1 MKKTCFSAI
10 VLALLLSLPTVGAV
24 YAADSAPVLS
34 YSSNAQGDQQ
44 TLRLDGIPSGCY
56 GMELSISINGGKNC
70 SFAFDKA
77 LTTGGN
83 YSVETKK
90 DGSITLYVAAGENP
104 LTTAS
109 SLTLGTLSA
118 DKSFSIGSVSGKLLD
133 GNMQVQNHTSVS
145 VQKNASS
152 SSSGGSSSS
161 ARYAVNI
168 ETIEGGFVEA
178 DPAKADRGDKVSLR
192 AIPDDGFVLDSIRVT
207 DKNKKEITL
216 TEQSDSRFTF
226 TMPASDVSVLPVFKE
241 GQKPERPATSFSGSL
256 PFRDVPEKE
265 WFYSAVQY
273 VYGNGIM
280 SGTDPDLFSPNVTT
294 TRGMIV
300 TILYRLE
307 GKPAATAAP
316 FLDVSSSQY
325 YAPAVAW
332 ASDNGIVSGYGEGL
346 FGPEDTISREQMAS
360 ILYRYARY
368 KGYDVS
374 ASADLSGFTDIGTL
388 SPYAAP
394 AMRWAN
400 ANGLVTGT
408 TPTTL
413 EPGGSA
419 VRAQVASILMR
430 FCENIA
436 K

>member
-1 MKKTCFSAI
+1 MKKTRFPAI
-10 VLALLLSLPTVGAV
+10 ILAFLLSLPTVWSV
-24 YAADSAPVLS
+24 YAAESAPVLS
-34 YSSNAQGDQQ
+34 YSPTQGNRQ

-56 GMELSISINGGKNC
+56 GVELSISVNGGKDC

-104 LTTAS
+104 LTSES

-118 DKSFSIGSVSGKLLD
+118 DKAFSISSVSGKLLD
-133 GNMQVQNHTSVS
+133 GSMQAQTYPSVS

-152 SSSGGSSSS
+152 SSGSSGDSSS
-161 ARYAVNI
+161 ARYAISI
-168 ETIEGGFVEA
+168 ETVKGGSVEVT
-178 DPAKADRGDKVSLR
+178 PAKADRGDKVSLH

-216 TEQSDSRFTF
+216 TEQSGGRFTF

-241 GQKPERPATSFSGSL
+241 GQKPERPAASFSGSL

-280 SGTDPDLFSPNVTT
+280 SGTDPELFSPNVTT

-307 GKPAATAAP
+307 GRPAATAAP
-316 FLDVSSSQY
+316 FLDVPASQY

-332 ASDNGIVSGYGEGL
+332 ASDSGIVSGYGEGL
-346 FGPEDTISREQMAS
+346 FGPEDPISREQMAS

-394 AMRWAN
+394 AMQWAN
-400 ANGLVTGT
+400 ANGLVSGT

-413 EPGGSA
+413 EPSGSA